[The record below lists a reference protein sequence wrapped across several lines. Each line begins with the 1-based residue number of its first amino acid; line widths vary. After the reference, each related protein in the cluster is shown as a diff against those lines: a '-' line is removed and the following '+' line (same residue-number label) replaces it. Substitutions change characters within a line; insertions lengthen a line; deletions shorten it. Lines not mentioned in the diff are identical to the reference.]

1 MKKILTLTALSALFC
16 SQHAAA
22 MITDKDDTDFKMP
35 KTTSSKLNQEEYQK
49 TDFDI
54 ECEKKFAEE
63 RDRLEK
69 IAKRVEKRL
78 GLDKAK
84 KKAAKHLK

>member
-1 MKKILTLTALSALFC
+1 MKKILTLTALSALSC

-35 KTTSSKLNQEEYQK
+35 QTTSSKLNQEEYQK
-49 TDFDI
+49 THFDI

-63 RDRLEK
+63 RERLAK
-69 IAKRVEKRL
+69 KLKRVEKML
-78 GLDKAK
+78 GLDKESK
-84 KKAAKHLK
+84 RAAKHLK

>member
-22 MITDKDDTDFKMP
+22 MITDKDDTEMP